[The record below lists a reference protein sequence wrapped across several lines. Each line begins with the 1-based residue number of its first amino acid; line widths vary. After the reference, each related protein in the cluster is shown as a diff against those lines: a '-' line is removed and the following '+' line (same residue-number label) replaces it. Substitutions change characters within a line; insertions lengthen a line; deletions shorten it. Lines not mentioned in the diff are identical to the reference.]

1 VDVSGRGTRATGTR
15 TKTVPIYLVRHGKA
29 GNRKRWSGPDDQ
41 RPLSRPG
48 REQATALVRLFADRP
63 LARLVSSPFVRCR
76 QTLEP
81 LAEERGIPLETSDIL
96 AEGAPADGVLSF
108 AVDSAQTGP
117 TVLCTHG
124 DVIEL
129 LLEELAR
136 RDVPL
141 ETRSGIELKKG
152 STWILHVRD
161 GMVGAAEYI
170 PPQAADGR

>member
-1 VDVSGRGTRATGTR
+1 MSRSTRATGAQ

-29 GNRKRWSGPDDQ
+29 GSRRRWTGPDDQ

-48 REQATALVRLFADRP
+48 REQAAALVRLFAGRT
-63 LARLVSSPFVRCR
+63 LERIVSSPYLRCT

-81 LAEERGIPLETSDIL
+81 LAEERGIPLETSDAL
-96 AEGAPADGVLSF
+96 AEGAPVDGALSL
-108 AVDSAQTGP
+108 ALASGQTGP
-117 TVLCTHG
+117 TALCTHG

-129 LLEELAR
+129 LLDELLR

-141 ETRSGIELKKG
+141 ETHSGIELKKG
-152 STWILHVRD
+152 STWILHVLD
-161 GMVGAAEYI
+161 GEVVAAEYI